1 MLSNLFRVSP
11 SLPHCTMYT
20 LFIVPSPFALVQSAT
35 LHISVPVQQLL
46 SRWLTSGTSST
57 ISYLPRQKVKR
68 SSFHSVANP
77 YSPMPLSFQRAA
89 VTSSLYPKTAL
100 QTLNA
105 ERDMLRGNSE
115 YERRRIDQE
124 DVLSRLNTLP
134 SSRRDQHK
142 TQHPHMSSCAIQT
155 THGSVLVGLS
165 TFPAS
170 VPNFDVLF
178 PD

>member
-1 MLSNLFRVSP
+1 
-11 SLPHCTMYT
+11 
-20 LFIVPSPFALVQSAT
+20 
-35 LHISVPVQQLL
+35 
-46 SRWLTSGTSST
+46 
-57 ISYLPRQKVKR
+57 
-68 SSFHSVANP
+68 
-77 YSPMPLSFQRAA
+77 MPLSFQRAA

-134 SSRRDQHK
+134 SSRRVQLK

-155 THGSVLVGLS
+155 MGTGTPLQDLVS
-165 TFPAS
+165 AQTR
-170 VPNFDVLF
+170 VY
-178 PD
+178 